1 MIERNRIWFL
11 DETRGLF
18 ILLMVLHHAAYDGV
32 FLLGLPFDF
41 LFTGWFGVIR
51 TFFAGGFVL
60 ISGAACRFSHNN
72 FRRSGRCLLL
82 AYGLSLVTALAVP
95 SQQIRFGV
103 LHLLGFAMLLF
114 AVLRPLLDRIPPR
127 WGAVFGFSLFLF
139 SQSVPNGTLGLGPW
153 QIALPAYLYQNAFT
167 AALGFPGRSLGAAGR
182 SLLAVP
188 AAQPVSRGG
197 RTKISMD
204 LSCPSAGFVFTV
216 LFDPPTVL
224 ALQILSGRVCWKRP
238 GGKCLRPPDKGLSAK
253 GGLFL
258 DRLCSGK
265 DFQTVFIFG

>member
-72 FRRSGRCLLL
+72 FRRGGRCLLL
-82 AYGLSLVTALAVP
+82 AYGLSLVTALVVP

-114 AVLRPLLDRIPPR
+114 AVLQPLLDRIPPA
-127 WGAVFGFSLFLF
+127 WGAVFGFFLFLLC
-139 SQSVPNGTLGLGPW
+139 QSVPMGRLGLGPW
-153 QIALPAYLYQNAFT
+153 QIALPTFLYQNAFT
-167 AALGFPGRSLGAAGR
+167 AALGFPGPHYFSADYFPLIPWLFLFLAGSFLGVPLGRREGPCWLYRQHSRFLAAAGQK
-182 SLLAVP
+182 SLWIYLVH
-188 AAQPVSRGG
+188 QPV
-197 RTKISMD
+197 
-204 LSCPSAGFVFTV
+204 
-216 LFDPPTVL
+216 LFSL
-224 ALQILSGRVCWKRP
+224 FFLIRP
-238 GGKCLRPPDKGLSAK
+238 Q
-253 GGLFL
+253 F
-258 DRLCSGK
+258 
-265 DFQTVFIFG
+265 